1 MPQNKQVNTGLFI
14 RLLGVSVVLLIIF
27 ILLIAFLSR
36 ASSLVLIITS
46 VIAIFGG
53 LIFVTLAVIT
63 RKHEMPAWLQQPLLT
78 LIKALYPV
86 TLVVGRIFGKTKDE
100 IRGSFI
106 AINNWLAEL
115 TPVTANP
122 DEILLL
128 LPHCIQNADCQFKVT
143 NDIDNCRR
151 CGKCLIDDIIALR
164 DKYGF
169 HVAVA
174 TGGTLARRK
183 IIELKPKVVVAVAC
197 ERDLASGIQDMTKI
211 HVVGV
216 TNQRPNGPCYN
227 TSVDIDTLEQ
237 AITNVIKKNE

>member
-1 MPQNKQVNTGLFI
+1 MPKNKQANTGLFI
-14 RLLGVSVVLLIIF
+14 SLLGVSVVLLVIF
-27 ILLIAFLSR
+27 ILLIAYLSR
-36 ASSLVLIITS
+36 ASSLVIIITS
-46 VIAIFGG
+46 VIAILGG

-63 RKHEMPAWLQQPLLT
+63 HKHEMPAWLQQPMLT
-78 LIKALYPV
+78 LVKTLYPV
-86 TLVVGRIFGKTKDE
+86 TLVVGRILGKTKDE
-100 IRGSFI
+100 IRSSFI

-115 TPVTANP
+115 TPVTAKP

-151 CGKCLIDDIIALR
+151 CGKCLIDDIIALH

-197 ERDLASGIQDMTKI
+197 ERDLASGMQDMAKI